1 MSRLRVLTLAAL
13 VAAAA
18 PALAV
23 GQATIRQARPEP
35 AAEARRSSALDA
47 VLACRA
53 QTDGQARLACYDAAI
68 GTLQQAQ
75 TTGDVVVVDREQVQQ
90 ARRSLFGFT
99 LPSID
104 LFDRGPQRP
113 QDRVDEITS
122 TLQSVR
128 QDRSGK
134 NIYTLADGSVW
145 RQYNNDYIRARPNDP
160 VRVTRG
166 SIGSYFIHIGNQ
178 AGTRAQRIQ

>member
-1 MSRLRVLTLAAL
+1 MSRLRVLTLALAVL
-13 VAAAA
+13 A
-18 PALAV
+18 PAVAS

-35 AAEARRSSALDA
+35 PTAAQRSSALDA

-53 QTDGQARLACYDAAI
+53 QTDGPARLACYDAAV

-75 TTGDVVVVDREQVQQ
+75 TTGEVVVVDREQVQQ

-122 TLQSVR
+122 TLRSVR
-128 QDRSGK
+128 QDQSGK

-145 RQYNNDYIRARPNDP
+145 RQYNNEYIRARPNDP

-178 AGTRAQRIQ
+178 PGTRAQRIQ